1 MIKLTLYISCYLIL
15 SESQISVKFLQRI
28 YQLKKLSKTQLS
40 KNYPGTVLRLL
51 IKVSFSLM
59 KNMLQ
64 TLAKIVLI
72 PLGIAAIAADAG
84 NHKKNLT
91 FGKTT
96 TLVISNHILK
106 MFRSLSKYD
115 FLIIGVSQTILNET
129 KKNEGINFMA
139 CY

>member
-1 MIKLTLYISCYLIL
+1 
-15 SESQISVKFLQRI
+15 
-28 YQLKKLSKTQLS
+28 
-40 KNYPGTVLRLL
+40 
-51 IKVSFSLM
+51 M

-64 TLAKIVLI
+64 TLVKSVLI

-84 NHKKNLT
+84 NHKKNLR

-96 TLVISNHILK
+96 TLVISHHILK

>member
-40 KNYPGTVLRLL
+40 KNYLGTVLRLL
-51 IKVSFSLM
+51 IKVGFSLM

-64 TLAKIVLI
+64 TLVKSVLI

-84 NHKKNLT
+84 NHKKNLR